1 MTPTTRTGPPPYLQ
15 LQYLPTEV
23 IDPATGT
30 LISLADATDEQL
42 VAISDQ
48 WHRAMQYRRDRLL
61 ETRASIARRDA
72 RGPGA
77 A

>member
-1 MTPTTRTGPPPYLQ
+1 MTTPPYLQ

-30 LISLADATDEQL
+30 VIDVADATRAQL
-42 VAISDQ
+42 N
-48 WHRAMQYRRDRLL
+48 RAAEGWLHAMLRRQERLL

-72 RGPGA
+72 RCTGA

>member
-1 MTPTTRTGPPPYLQ
+1 MTPTTAVTPRYLQ

-30 LISLADATDEQL
+30 LISLADATTAQIFAVTEAWRKAL
-42 VAISDQ
+42 Y
-48 WHRAMQYRRDRLL
+48 HRRERLL

>member
-1 MTPTTRTGPPPYLQ
+1 MTRTDPPPYLQ

-23 IDPATGT
+23 IDPATGET
-30 LISLADATDEQL
+30 IPVVDATP
-42 VAISDQ
+42 DQ
-48 WHRAMQYRRDRLL
+48 IARAADLWRGYMLHKQDRLR

>member
-1 MTPTTRTGPPPYLQ
+1 MNARTDPPPYLQ

-30 LISLADATDEQL
+30 VIDVADATDSQL
-42 VAISDQ
+42 NRAAES
-48 WHRAMQYRRDRLL
+48 WLRAMFTKRERLR

>member
-1 MTPTTRTGPPPYLQ
+1 MTPTVLPPYLQ

-30 LISLADATDEQL
+30 RIDVADATRSQL
-42 VAISDQ
+42 VTAAAD
-48 WHRAMQYRRDRLL
+48 WLNAMIRHQERLL

-72 RGPGA
+72 RGQGA

>member
-1 MTPTTRTGPPPYLQ
+1 MMTPTPVLPPYLQ

-30 LISLADATDEQL
+30 RIDVADASALQL
-42 VAISDQ
+42 YRVAEEWYQ
-48 WHRAMQYRRDRLL
+48 AMLRHQQRLR

-72 RGPGA
+72 PCQGA

>member
-1 MTPTTRTGPPPYLQ
+1 MTRTDPPPYLQ

-30 LISLADATDEQL
+30 LIDVADATDEAL
-42 VAISDQ
+42 HRISQKWYDAMRR
-48 WHRAMQYRRDRLL
+48 HRERRL
-61 ETRASIARRDA
+61 ELRASIARRDA

>member
-1 MTPTTRTGPPPYLQ
+1 MNARTDPPPYLQ

-30 LISLADATDEQL
+30 VIDVADATPRQIEAVAEQ
-42 VAISDQ
+42 
-48 WHRAMQYRRDRLL
+48 WFTAMLYHQQRLL